1 MSQRLVHGRIFAD
14 RFEGN
19 ATSRFRSC
27 ACQEKMCSIFIA
39 CSIVYSL
46 LSNRP
51 YTIFSSNGARQ
62 KKSLKPEF
70 QVIFFFSQPSV
81 ADSIFVWQRDSHSIC
96 LFFRSRIMSVLRLLR
111 SSTRRRKG
119 VSVPQS
125 GMRKDVVSALSR
137 NEPRAPQVRRE
148 FNGNALEN
156 IRRRENDPSPPPDVS

>member
-27 ACQEKMCSIFIA
+27 ACQQKMCSIFIA
-39 CSIVYSL
+39 CSVYSL

-51 YTIFSSNGARQ
+51 YTIFLSNGARQ
-62 KKSLKPEF
+62 KKSSKPEF
-70 QVIFFFSQPSV
+70 QVIFFSQPSV
-81 ADSIFVWQRDSHSIC
+81 ADSILFVTKRFTFHL
-96 LFFRSRIMSVLRLLR
+96 LFFRSRIMPVLRLLR
-111 SSTRRRKG
+111 SPTRRRKG

-125 GMRKDVVSALSR
+125 GMREDVVSALSR

-148 FNGNALEN
+148 LNGNALEN
-156 IRRRENDPSPPPDVS
+156 IR